1 MLEKYKDN
9 DLVKSLLDAGLDEQY
24 ILDGIEKGE
33 IKVDNIEKAD
43 EKPEKEEKEEKEL
56 NPELDGENDE
66 DEDEMEKAYNM
77 KKAELLE
84 MEEKLSKVKGKKAKK
99 DQPIEKAEKP
109 EDKIEKSMDDIE
121 KSFGDKLDMIEKSIR
136 EGFETSLS
144 SIKEENELLKS
155 EIESLRAD
163 VDKIG
168 NVAPDFKAPDNL
180 SFLEKGQKEFKD
192 SEGKAIY
199 HIIKQR
205 EQVKDAL
212 LKAYDNSE
220 GEIKKSIAD
229 ELSAYSSDT
238 EATSIDEKVA
248 KHLYDKENIRLV
260 K

>member
-1 MLEKYKDN
+1 MLKKYKDSEI
-9 DLVKSLLDAGLDEQY
+9 VKSLLDAGLDEQY

-33 IKVDNIEKAD
+33 IKVDIEKAA
-43 EKPEKEEKEEKEL
+43 EKPEKEESDDKTKVEVEIET
-56 NPELDGENDE
+56 ESEE

-99 DQPIEKAEKP
+99 DQPIEKAEES

-121 KSFGDKLDMIEKSIR
+121 KSFGDKLDMIEKSIK
-136 EGFETSLS
+136 EGFEASLS

-168 NVAPDFKAPDNL
+168 SVAPDFKAPNNL

-199 HIIKQR
+199 HITKQR
-205 EQVKDAL
+205 EQIKDVL
-212 LKAYDNSE
+212 LKAYDGSE

-238 EATSIDEKVA
+238 EANSIDEKVA
-248 KHLYDKENIRLV
+248 KYLYDKENVRLV